1 MSRDVTSL
9 NQALI
14 YLEVLRKIPRHSS
27 VDARDIQQ
35 ALANIGIDLPIL
47 TLQRYLKALV
57 DSGIVPIDCNRNSKP
72 YSYRISTEETPLLL
86 TDPSPQESL
95 LIHMAQEQLRYQL
108 PSHLTKAFDTMFESA
123 NSALKSTA
131 KAHKEKAW
139 LKKVAVVNN
148 TLPQIPPPIKPRLFD
163 AISNGLFEN
172 KKLELTYSNMKRE
185 TKTATVSPLG
195 LVQQGVR
202 LYLVCQFDG
211 YDNIRHLALHRIKDV
226 KVLVDNAQVIP
237 DFNVREYANS
247 IHFNYVGDERTMVHL
262 VLEFTNP
269 QTALNLTEAPFN
281 RTQKIEELEDG
292 YRLDVD
298 IEDSL
303 LLDGWIKTWEEIAG
317 IRKVEKTKI

>member
-1 MSRDVTSL
+1 MSRDASSL

-14 YLEVLRKIPRHSS
+14 YLEVIKRIPRNS
-27 VDARDIQQ
+27 VTSAKEIQQ
-35 ALANIGIDLPIL
+35 SLATIGIDLPIL
-47 TLQRYLKALV
+47 TLQRYLKALI
-57 DSGIVPIDCNRNSKP
+57 DSEVVPIECNRDSKP
-72 YSYRISTEETPLLL
+72 YSYRMSSAEAPLLL
-86 TDPSPQESL
+86 SEPSPQESL
-95 LIHMAQEQLRYQL
+95 LIHMAREQLHYQL
-108 PSHLTKAFDTMFESA
+108 PSHLTKAFDSLFKSA
-123 NSALKSTA
+123 DSALKSTA
-131 KAHKEKAW
+131 RAHKEKAW

-148 TLPQIPPPIKPRLFD
+148 TLPQIPPPITPRLFD

-292 YRLDVD
+292 YRLEVD

-303 LLDGWIKTWEEIAG
+303 LLDGWIKTWEEIAE
-317 IRKVEKTKI
+317 IRKVEKTKL